1 MPDAALK
8 RVSIVI
14 PCYEMHGK
22 GAEYL
27 ACALHSIFL
36 QTWKDVEVVVADNA
50 QDGSITQM
58 VDRWRHLL
66 PIVHI
71 RPGTR
76 RSTDTLNAGIR
87 AATGDVVRILFQ
99 DDLLFGPD
107 SLGQMMQEFHRGAR
121 WCVGRHMHLIDG
133 RLVRPLTPFAGTA
146 MAYGVNTIGPPS
158 VLSFV
163 NALPLLFNEDLVW
176 LMDCEYYVRLLR
188 RYGPPSRIKQF
199 NTIVRV
205 GDHQLTNHISDQVR
219 SREADIVLDAHPE
232 HRHFR
237 DLRTAWAR
245 GRRALYRVRAC
256 LPFSDTSMGA
266 RAGTAFVT
274 ACTGQPPR

>member
-1 MPDAALK
+1 MSVADGS

-36 QTWKDVEVVVADNA
+36 QAWKHIEVVVADNA
-50 QDGSITQM
+50 QDGSITQVVEM
-58 VDRWRHLL
+58 WRHLL

-71 RPGTR
+71 RPGTN

-87 AATGDVVRILFQ
+87 EATGDVVRILFQ
-99 DDLLFGPD
+99 DDLLFGPN

-121 WCVGRHMHLIDG
+121 WCVGQHMHLIDG
-133 RLVRPLTPFAGTA
+133 RLVRPLTPFASTA

-163 NALPLLFNEDLVW
+163 NTRPLLFNEDLVW
-176 LMDCEYYVRLLR
+176 LMDCEYYLRLLE
-188 RYGPPSRIKQF
+188 RYGPPACIPHF
-199 NTIVRV
+199 NTIIRI
-205 GDHQLTNHISDQVR
+205 GEHQLTNYIPDQVR
-219 SREADIVLDAHPE
+219 SREADMVLESHPE
-232 HRHFR
+232 YRRFR
-237 DLRTAWAR
+237 GVRTAWAR
-245 GRRALYRVRAC
+245 GRRALCRVRAS
-256 LPFSDTSMGA
+256 LPFSDTRASA
-266 RAGTAFVT
+266 RAGAACVA

>member
-1 MPDAALK
+1 
-8 RVSIVI
+8 
-14 PCYEMHGK
+14 MHGK

-27 ACALHSIFL
+27 ACALHSVFL
-36 QTWKDVEVVVADNA
+36 QTSKDVEVVVADNA
-50 QDGSITQM
+50 QDGSITEV

-87 AATGDVVRILFQ
+87 AATGDIVRILFQ
-99 DDLLFGPD
+99 DDLVFGPD

-133 RLVRPLTPFAGTA
+133 RLVRPLTPFASTA
-146 MAYGVNTIGPPS
+146 IAYGVNTIGPPS

-163 NALPLLFNEDLVW
+163 NAQPPLLFNEDLVW

-188 RYGPPSRIKQF
+188 RYGPPARIKQF

-205 GDHQLTNHISDQVR
+205 GDHQLTNSISDQVR
-219 SREADIVLDAHPE
+219 SSEADIVLDSQPE
-232 HRHFR
+232 YGRFR
-237 DLRTAWAR
+237 GLRTAWAR

-256 LPFSDTSMGA
+256 LPFSDTSAEA
-266 RAGTAFVT
+266 RAGTAFVA

>member
-1 MPDAALK
+1 MEPE

-36 QTWKDVEVVVADNA
+36 QTWNHVEVVVSDNA
-50 QDGSITQM
+50 EDDSITLV

-66 PIVHI
+66 PLVHI
-71 RPGTR
+71 RPGTH

-87 AATGDVVRILFQ
+87 VATGDVIRILFQ
-99 DDLLFGPD
+99 DDLLFGPN
-107 SLGQMMQEFHRGAR
+107 SLRQMMQECHRGAR
-121 WCVGRHMHLIDG
+121 WCVGPSMHLIEG
-133 RLVRPLTPFAGTA
+133 GLVRPLTPFASTA

-163 NALPLLFNEDLVW
+163 NAPRLWFNEDLVW
-176 LMDCEYYVRLLR
+176 LMDCEFYLQLLKRHGPPAYVRHF
-188 RYGPPSRIKQF
+188 S
-199 NTIVRV
+199 TIVRL
-205 GDHQLTNHISDQVR
+205 GEHQLTNHISEQVK
-219 SREADIVLDAHPE
+219 SHEVHIVLDAHPE
-232 HRHFR
+232 YRRFR
-237 DLRTAWAR
+237 GLRTAWAR
-245 GRRALYRVRAC
+245 GRRALRRTRAY
-256 LPFSDTSMGA
+256 LPFSDAAAEA
-266 RAGTAFVT
+266 RAGSAFVT